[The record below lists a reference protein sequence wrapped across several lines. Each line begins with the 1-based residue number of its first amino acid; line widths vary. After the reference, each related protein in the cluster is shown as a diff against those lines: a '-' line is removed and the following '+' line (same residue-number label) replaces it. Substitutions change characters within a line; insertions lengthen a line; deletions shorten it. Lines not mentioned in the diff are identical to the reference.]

1 MNKYTLVA
9 YKEIECDYDEY
20 YSAPNVP
27 VNNMSGVTIAGKT
40 YSYSTEHLNELFLQN
55 QRFDYII
62 NPLNIVGCHQELQIC
77 DRIN

>member
-20 YSAPNVP
+20 YSAP
-27 VNNMSGVTIAGKT
+27 
-40 YSYSTEHLNELFLQN
+40 
-55 QRFDYII
+55 
-62 NPLNIVGCHQELQIC
+62 PLNIVGCHQELQIC